1 MNEISVAHG
10 LLKDLQKE
18 SKRHGVAHISR
29 VHVRIGSLRNIVP
42 EELSFAF
49 AEASAGTVAEGA
61 ELNIGIVP
69 ARGRCG
75 KCNIDFDVETKNS
88 GFPCPSCGGMTEGL
102 VCGDELKIALFRGRC
117 NNAS

>member
-10 LLKDLQKE
+10 LVKDLQQE
-18 SKRHGVAHISR
+18 SKRHGVTHVSR

-61 ELNIGIVP
+61 ELNMRIVP
-69 ARGRCG
+69 AKGRCG
-75 KCNIDFDVETKNS
+75 RCNIDFDVETKNS
-88 GFPCPSCGGMTEGL
+88 GFPCPTCGGVTEEL
-102 VCGDELKIALFRGRC
+102 VCGDELKIALFRGRF
-117 NNAS
+117 NNGS